1 MRVKQTPNIWA
12 IGDCADIPDPSGNP
26 YPPLAQHAIREGR
39 TLAENITSAIR
50 NRPLNPFVYQT
61 KGSLAALGHYRGVG
75 RVYGIRVKG
84 FLAWWIWRS
93 YYLMRMPRWER
104 RIRIM
109 LDWTIALFV
118 KNDIVQLDLDRIGQ
132 EHVEQAAKEIPHA
145 HVDRRFGITDDAGPV
160 RVPGNEVGSR

>member
-1 MRVKQTPNIWA
+1 
-12 IGDCADIPDPSGNP
+12 
-26 YPPLAQHAIREGR
+26 AIREGR
-39 TLAENITSAIR
+39 TLAENITSAML
-50 NRPLNPFVYQT
+50 NRPLNPFVYQN
-61 KGSLAALGHYRGVG
+61 KGSLAALGHYRGIG

-118 KNDIVQLDLDRIGQ
+118 KNDVVQLDLDRIGQ
-132 EHVEQAAKEIPHA
+132 EHGMEEISHA
-145 HVDRRFGITDDAGPV
+145 HVDRRFGAVDDSRAV
-160 RVPGNEVGSR
+160 RVSGD